1 MRLYQLFTNLL
12 GSPDL
17 IELFGGSGTQKS
29 YIATQIA
36 KELTKEEKKVLYI
49 DTEKNLTNEIIDEFN
64 KIGVKY
70 IYTPIFEELFYL
82 IDDLETNDYNWVI
95 LDSIGLPVLG
105 EFATMNLQGRG
116 NILLNMQS
124 LAYKFKIL
132 SAKKKIYFFIIN
144 QPTSELG
151 KTDYIVY
158 QPKGWNRQYKFL
170 DCPPMGD
177 KMLYFFKECIMTF
190 NIFQNNQKT
199 ITDIFVYRS
208 RKFPKYT
215 TLARLIRQ
223 NDEYKW
229 EVYI

>member
-1 MRLYQLFTNLL
+1 MKLYQLFENLL

-17 IELFGGSGTQKS
+17 LELFGGSGTQKS
-29 YIATQIA
+29 QIATQVAIELA
-36 KELTKEEKKVLYI
+36 KDNKNVLYI
-49 DTEKNLTNEIIDEFN
+49 DTERNLINEVIDEFKN
-64 KIGVKY
+64 IGIKY
-70 IYTPIFEELFYL
+70 FYIPTFEELISFTDN
-82 IDDLETNDYNWVI
+82 IQTNNYDWII

-105 EFATMNLQGRG
+105 EFATMSLQGRG

-132 SAKKKIYFFIIN
+132 SAKKGIYFLVIN

-151 KTDYIVY
+151 KTDYIIY
-158 QPKGWNRQYKFL
+158 QPKGWNRQFKFL

-177 KMLYFFKECIMTF
+177 KMLYFFKECVMTY

-199 ITDIFVYRS
+199 ITDMFVYRS
-208 RKFPKYT
+208 RKYPKYT
-215 TLARLIRQ
+215 TLARLTRQ